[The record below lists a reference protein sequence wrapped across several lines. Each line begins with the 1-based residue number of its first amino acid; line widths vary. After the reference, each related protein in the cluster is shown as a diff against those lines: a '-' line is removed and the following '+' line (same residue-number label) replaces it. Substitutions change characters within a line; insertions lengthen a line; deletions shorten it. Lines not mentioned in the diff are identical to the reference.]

1 MEESLYRKIWTIVP
15 KERENIDFRIVWR
28 RGVLPILIIAPHGGL
43 IEPGTS
49 LIADAIA
56 GDRYW
61 FYAFEGIMPSGNMRL
76 HVSSNIFDEDR
87 FLAITSHVVWTLS
100 IHGFGSPDETIFIG
114 GRDAVGC
121 EEIGEILKEYGFDA
135 VTTCPQGIR
144 GVNPDNVVNRNRSR
158 TGVQM
163 EISRGLR
170 NHVIAG
176 NEIGRNF
183 IDVLKTAVELT
194 TRRFIKSGVLQIEAK
209 LWL

>member
-1 MEESLYRKIWTIVP
+1 
-15 KERENIDFRIVWR
+15 
-28 RGVLPILIIAPHGGL
+28 
-43 IEPGTS
+43 
-49 LIADAIA
+49 
-56 GDRYW
+56 
-61 FYAFEGIMPSGNMRL
+61 
-76 HVSSNIFDEDR
+76 
-87 FLAITSHVVWTLS
+87 
-100 IHGFGSPDETIFIG
+100 
-114 GRDAVGC
+114 
-121 EEIGEILKEYGFDA
+121 ILKEYGFDA